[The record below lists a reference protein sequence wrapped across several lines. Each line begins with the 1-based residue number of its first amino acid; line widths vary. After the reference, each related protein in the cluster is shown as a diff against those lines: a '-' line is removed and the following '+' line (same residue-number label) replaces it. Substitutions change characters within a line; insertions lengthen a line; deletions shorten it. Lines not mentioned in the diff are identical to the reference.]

1 MTNNTCAMTSW
12 TSPKAATTSVAA
24 IINQVIYGGTIPIK
38 ISDDKKK
45 QIQIIVIVVV
55 IVLVIVGGIITKRQL
70 AARAARIA

>member
-24 IINQVIYGGTIPIK
+24 IINQVIYGDPIK